1 MPALNIQWN
10 EEKAA
15 ALREQ
20 YGVSFDDVVPLIENA
35 AWIDDVPHHNQER
48 YPGQRIYVV
57 ELTGYAYLVPYMPY
71 PGGIFLKTLYPSRKA
86 KRDYLE

>member
-1 MPALNIQWN
+1 MPALNIHWN

-20 YGVSFDDVVPLIENA
+20 YGVSFDDVAPLIENGSLL
-35 AWIDDVPHHNQER
+35 DDFPHHNQER

-57 ELTGYAYLVPYMPY
+57 ELAGYAYRVPYMPY
-71 PGGIFLKTLYPSRKA
+71 ANGIFLKTLYPSRKA
-86 KRDYLE
+86 TRDYLE